1 MKRTPSTA
9 FARICAGLCTVALL
23 QSSLVSAAP
32 ASEAEDSSPATGS
45 EEPAT
50 DQPGPEA
57 ADSAEGQPEGDTPTS
72 ETPTG
77 ETPTGE
83 TPDAAPAEPPPQ
95 EPVADEPDPTQQEAA
110 ALFREGSMFYE
121 LGQYEDAIDKF
132 EAAWKLAPVPQLLFN
147 LGQAHRRWYELDPEI
162 DHLRQAKS
170 FFVNY
175 DKRMDA
181 DPSYSAREADYVQN
195 MIEKLEAQ
203 IELEENKEA
212 ERNRVIVNGPSAA
225 ELEALEKRRIE
236 REKKLASARRL
247 NGAGIG
253 LIVVGATAAGVG
265 LGGALARTAYK
276 VVLDNSSTGDP
287 NSPTLATADEDRR
300 RRNGFLLSG
309 QVGFGGLIAAAVFL
323 PIGIGLRVGG
333 GVLERRTL
341 ATDDPSAEPKD
352 NAAEP
357 KREPAPKVALEPTAT
372 GLALHF

>member
-1 MKRTPSTA
+1 M
-9 FARICAGLCTVALL
+9 
-23 QSSLVSAAP
+23 
-32 ASEAEDSSPATGS
+32 
-45 EEPAT
+45 
-50 DQPGPEA
+50 
-57 ADSAEGQPEGDTPTS
+57 
-72 ETPTG
+72 
-77 ETPTGE
+77 
-83 TPDAAPAEPPPQ
+83 
-95 EPVADEPDPTQQEAA
+95 
-110 ALFREGSMFYE
+110 
-121 LGQYEDAIDKF
+121 
-132 EAAWKLAPVPQLLFN
+132 
-147 LGQAHRRWYELDPEI
+147 
-162 DHLRQAKS
+162 
-170 FFVNY
+170 
-175 DKRMDA
+175 
-181 DPSYSAREADYVQN
+181 
-195 MIEKLEAQ
+195 
-203 IELEENKEA
+203 
-212 ERNRVIVNGPSAA
+212 IVNGPSAA

-341 ATDDPSAEPKD
+341 ATDDPGTEPKD
-352 NAAEP
+352 STAEP
-357 KREPAPKVALEPTAT
+357 KRESAPKVALEPTAT

>member
-1 MKRTPSTA
+1 MKRTPNIA
-9 FARICAGLCTVALL
+9 FARTCAGLCAAAVL
-23 QSSLVSAAP
+23 QSSVAWAAP
-32 ASEAEDSSPATGS
+32 PSDDAAPESA
-45 EEPAT
+45 EPAAA
-50 DQPGPEA
+50 PE
-57 ADSAEGQPEGDTPTS
+57 SAEPTATPEDTPS
-72 ETPTG
+72 DGDPTAEQPTDEASADG
-77 ETPTGE
+77 EPSDT
-83 TPDAAPAEPPPQ
+83 APAEPPPG
-95 EPVADEPDPTQQEAA
+95 EPVAEEPDPAEQEAA

-121 LGQYEDAIDKF
+121 LGQYEDAISKF
-132 EAAWKLAPVPQLLFN
+132 ETAWKLAPVPQLLFN
-147 LGQAHRRWYELDPEI
+147 LGQAHRRWYELDPDI
-162 DHLRQAKS
+162 DHLRQSKS
-170 FFVNY
+170 FFINY
-175 DKRMDA
+175 QKRMNTDS
-181 DPSYSAREADYVQN
+181 SYSAREADYVQN

-212 ERNRVIVNGPSAA
+212 ERNRVIVNGPSAD

-287 NSPTLATADEDRR
+287 NSPTLATAEEDRR

-341 ATDDPSAEPKD
+341 ATPEADPKEGADTPRTEP
-352 NAAEP
+352 P
-357 KREPAPKVALEPTAT
+357 PKVAIEPTAT

>member
-1 MKRTPSTA
+1 MKRTPRIA
-9 FARICAGLCTVALL
+9 FARTCAGICTAALL
-23 QSSLVSAAP
+23 QSSVAWAAP
-32 ASEAEDSSPATGS
+32 PAADEPAGAESEPTAAEDPSSQTTPVAEPTDG
-45 EEPAT
+45 EAGDPEPAEAT
-50 DQPGPEA
+50 PETPPAEDPEA
-57 ADSAEGQPEGDTPTS
+57 T
-72 ETPTG
+72 
-77 ETPTGE
+77 
-83 TPDAAPAEPPPQ
+83 
-95 EPVADEPDPTQQEAA
+95 EPDPTQQEAA
-110 ALFREGSMFYE
+110 SLFREGSMFYE
-121 LGQYEDAIDKF
+121 LGQYEDAITKF

-147 LGQAHRRWYELDPEI
+147 LGQAHRRWYELDPDI

-175 DKRMDA
+175 DKRLNTDS
-181 DPSYSAREADYVQN
+181 SYSAREADYVQN

-225 ELEALEKRRIE
+225 DIEALEKRRIE

-253 LIVVGATAAGVG
+253 LIIVGATAAGVG

-287 NSPTLATADEDRR
+287 NSPSLATADEDRR
-300 RRNGFLLSG
+300 RRSGFLLSG
-309 QVGFGGLIAAAVFL
+309 QVGFGGLIAAAIFL

-341 ATDDPSAEPKD
+341 ATPEPK
-352 NAAEP
+352 AEAEKP
-357 KREPAPKVALEPTAT
+357 NREPPPKVALEPTAT

>member
-1 MKRTPSTA
+1 MKRTPRIA
-9 FARICAGLCTVALL
+9 FARTCAGICAAALL
-23 QSSLVSAAP
+23 QSSVAW
-32 ASEAEDSSPATGS
+32 
-45 EEPAT
+45 
-50 DQPGPEA
+50 
-57 ADSAEGQPEGDTPTS
+57 
-72 ETPTG
+72 
-77 ETPTGE
+77 
-83 TPDAAPAEPPPQ
+83 AAPAEEAADTTASDATQPPAETTDG
-95 EPVADEPDPTQQEAA
+95 EPADGQPTDGEPTDGEATAPSEPPAEEPAAEEPDPTQQEAA

-121 LGQYEDAIDKF
+121 LGQYEDAITKF

-147 LGQAHRRWYELDPEI
+147 LGQAHRRWYELDPDI
-162 DHLRQAKS
+162 DHLRQAKT

-175 DKRMDA
+175 DKRMNTDS
-181 DPSYSAREADYVQN
+181 SYSAREADYVQN

-225 ELEALEKRRIE
+225 EIEALEKRRLE

-287 NSPTLATADEDRR
+287 NSPTLATAEEDRR

-341 ATDDPSAEPKD
+341 ATGEAPGAEPKD
-352 NAAEP
+352 GTEKP
-357 KREPAPKVALEPTAT
+357 RREPAPKVALEPTAT

>member
-1 MKRTPSTA
+1 MKRTPRIA
-9 FARICAGLCTVALL
+9 FARTCAGICTAALL
-23 QSSLVSAAP
+23 QSSVAW
-32 ASEAEDSSPATGS
+32 
-45 EEPAT
+45 
-50 DQPGPEA
+50 
-57 ADSAEGQPEGDTPTS
+57 
-72 ETPTG
+72 
-77 ETPTGE
+77 
-83 TPDAAPAEPPPQ
+83 AAPAEEAADTTASDATQPPAETDG
-95 EPVADEPDPTQQEAA
+95 EPTDGEPADGQPTDGEPTDGEATAPSEPPAEEPAAEEPDPTQQEAA

-121 LGQYEDAIDKF
+121 LGQYEDAITKF

-147 LGQAHRRWYELDPEI
+147 LGQAHRRWYELDPDI
-162 DHLRQAKS
+162 DHLRQAKT

-175 DKRMDA
+175 DKRMNTDS
-181 DPSYSAREADYVQN
+181 SYSAREADYVQN

-225 ELEALEKRRIE
+225 EIEALEKRRIE

-287 NSPTLATADEDRR
+287 NSPTLATAEEDRR

-341 ATDDPSAEPKD
+341 ATGEAPGAEPKD
-352 NAAEP
+352 GTEKP
-357 KREPAPKVALEPTAT
+357 RREPAPKVALEPTAT